1 MARLRARIVGGSL
14 AGLFA
19 ATLLK
24 QAGHDVRIY
33 ERSVRGLDGR
43 GAGLLA
49 KKETFAI
56 LRAAGCEHVARVSVI
71 ARERLTFDETGAVV
85 DRSMAPQ
92 SQLSWDYLYR
102 TFRDFIAGD
111 DYMLGRHVDGIRQD
125 DDAAYL
131 TFKDGGEESAD
142 VIIGADGA
150 ASIVRNAVNGRLSP
164 SKYAG
169 YVGWR
174 GLLPETALPPEAA
187 ADLLDRFAFH
197 QISGSH
203 ILGFLVAGPHAETT
217 VGSRRYNWVWYRP
230 AAGEIARAEVFTD
243 SAGRVHPYSLPPGSV
258 PQAAR
263 AVMIGDAARLLP
275 PSSQHR
281 VRCALDVLRLAVEP
295 AAFARRRINVKAEL
309 GGDHDLVAD
318 GRQRFPDQ
326 GFVGPGTV
334 DLGSIE
340 QGDAEVVGAADD
352 AYALGLFRRLAVG
365 RSETQDPKAEFG
377 HLQGAQL
384 SHAHLATPIEPDGPS
399 AVSGA
404 GCR

>member
-1 MARLRARIVGGSL
+1 MARLRVRIVGGSL

-33 ERSVRGLDGR
+33 ERSVSGLDGR
-43 GAGLLA
+43 GAGLLG

-56 LRAAGCEHVARVSVI
+56 LRAAGCEHVARVGVV
-71 ARERLTFDETGAVV
+71 ARERVTFNETGAVV

-102 TFRDFIAGD
+102 TFRAFIADD
-111 DYMLGRHVDGIRQD
+111 DYVLGRHVDGVRQD
-125 DDAAYL
+125 DHAAYL
-131 TFKDGGEESAD
+131 SFKDGGEEPAD
-142 VIIGADGA
+142 IVIGADGT
-150 ASIVRNAVNGRLSP
+150 ASVVRNAVNSRPSP
-164 SKYAG
+164 SIYAG

-275 PSSQHR
+275 PSLAAAVAATEQPFVQGVFDYETPLMANGR
-281 VRCALDVLRLAVEP
+281 LVLIGD
-295 AAFARRRINVKAEL
+295 AAFVARPHTAMGVAKAA
-309 GGDHDLVAD
+309 GDAMALVAHLS
-318 GRQRFPDQ
+318 RNPVVEALRAFHEERLP
-326 GFVGPGTV
+326 
-334 DLGSIE
+334 
-340 QGDAEVVGAADD
+340 VGASIV
-352 AYALGLFRRLAVG
+352 AYGRRLGEMLTA
-365 RSETQDPKAEFG
+365 KASTENLMVTFG
-377 HLQGAQL
+377 
-384 SHAHLATPIEPDGPS
+384 
-399 AVSGA
+399 
-404 GCR
+404 

>member
-43 GAGLLA
+43 GAGLLG

-275 PSSQHR
+275 PSLAAAVAATEQPFVQGVFDYETPLMANGR
-281 VRCALDVLRLAVEP
+281 LVLIGD
-295 AAFARRRINVKAEL
+295 AAFVARPHTAMGVAKA
-309 GGDHDLVAD
+309 A
-318 GRQRFPDQ
+318 
-326 GFVGPGTV
+326 
-334 DLGSIE
+334 
-340 QGDAEVVGAADD
+340 GDAMALAAHLSRKSVVEALRAFHEERLPVGASIV
-352 AYALGLFRRLAVG
+352 AYGRRLGEMLTA
-365 RSETQDPKAEFG
+365 RASTET
-377 HLQGAQL
+377 
-384 SHAHLATPIEPDGPS
+384 
-399 AVSGA
+399 
-404 GCR
+404 

>member
-43 GAGLLA
+43 GAGLLG

-275 PSSQHR
+275 PSLAAAVAATEQPFVQGVFDFETPLMANGR
-281 VRCALDVLRLAVEP
+281 WVLIGD
-295 AAFARRRINVKAEL
+295 AAFVARPHTAMGVAKA
-309 GGDHDLVAD
+309 A
-318 GRQRFPDQ
+318 
-326 GFVGPGTV
+326 
-334 DLGSIE
+334 
-340 QGDAEVVGAADD
+340 GDAMALAAHLSRKSVVEALRAFHEERLPVGASIV
-352 AYALGLFRRLAVG
+352 AYGRRLGEMLTA
-365 RSETQDPKAEFG
+365 RASTET
-377 HLQGAQL
+377 
-384 SHAHLATPIEPDGPS
+384 
-399 AVSGA
+399 
-404 GCR
+404 

>member
-1 MARLRARIVGGSL
+1 MVRLRVRIVGGSL
-14 AGLFA
+14 AGLFV

-24 QAGHDVRIY
+24 REGHDVRIY

-43 GAGLLA
+43 GAGLLG

-131 TFKDGGEESAD
+131 TFKDGAEESAD
-142 VIIGADGA
+142 VVIGADGA

-275 PSSQHR
+275 PSLAAAVAATEQPFVQGVFDYETPLMANGR
-281 VRCALDVLRLAVEP
+281 LVLIGD
-295 AAFARRRINVKAEL
+295 AAFVARPHTAMGVAKAA
-309 GGDHDLVAD
+309 GDAMALVAHLS
-318 GRQRFPDQ
+318 RKPIVEALRAFHEERLP
-326 GFVGPGTV
+326 
-334 DLGSIE
+334 
-340 QGDAEVVGAADD
+340 VGASIV
-352 AYALGLFRRLAVG
+352 AYGRRLGEMLTAKA
-365 RSETQDPKAEFG
+365 STET
-377 HLQGAQL
+377 
-384 SHAHLATPIEPDGPS
+384 
-399 AVSGA
+399 
-404 GCR
+404 

>member
-1 MARLRARIVGGSL
+1 MARLRVRIVGGS
-14 AGLFA
+14 
-19 ATLLK
+19 
-24 QAGHDVRIY
+24 VRIY

-43 GAGLLA
+43 GAGLLG

-125 DDAAYL
+125 DDAAYI
-131 TFKDGGEESAD
+131 TFKDGGEEPAD
-142 VIIGADGA
+142 VVIGADGA

-230 AAGEIARAEVFTD
+230 AVGEIARAEVFTD
-243 SAGRVHPYSLPPGSV
+243 SAGRVHLYSLPPGSV

-275 PSSQHR
+275 PSLAAAVAATEQPFVQGVFDYETPLMANGR
-281 VRCALDVLRLAVEP
+281 LVLIGD
-295 AAFARRRINVKAEL
+295 AAFVARPHTAMGVAKAA
-309 GGDHDLVAD
+309 GDAMALVAHLS
-318 GRQRFPDQ
+318 RKPIVEALRAFHEERLP
-326 GFVGPGTV
+326 V
-334 DLGSIE
+334 DASI
-340 QGDAEVVGAADD
+340 V
-352 AYALGLFRRLAVG
+352 AYGRRLGEMLTAKA
-365 RSETQDPKAEFG
+365 SFET
-377 HLQGAQL
+377 
-384 SHAHLATPIEPDGPS
+384 
-399 AVSGA
+399 
-404 GCR
+404 

>member
-1 MARLRARIVGGSL
+1 LRVRIVGGSL
-14 AGLFA
+14 AGLFV

-24 QAGHDVRIY
+24 REGHDVRIY

-43 GAGLLA
+43 GAGLLG

-131 TFKDGGEESAD
+131 TFKDGGQESAD
-142 VIIGADGA
+142 VVIGADGA

-174 GLLPETALPPEAA
+174 GLLPETALPPQAA

-197 QISGSH
+197 QLSGSH
-203 ILGFLVAGPHAETT
+203 VLGFLVAGPHAETIP
-217 VGSRRYNWVWYRP
+217 GSRRYNWVWYRP
-230 AAGEIARAEVFTD
+230 AAGEKARAAVFTD

-258 PQAAR
+258 PRAAR
-263 AVMIGDAARLLP
+263 AVTIADATRLLPTSLAAAVAATEQPFVQGVFDYETPLMANGRLVLIGDAAFVARP
-275 PSSQHR
+275 HTAMG
-281 VRCALDVLRLAVEP
+281 VAK
-295 AAFARRRINVKAEL
+295 AA
-309 GGDHDLVAD
+309 
-318 GRQRFPDQ
+318 
-326 GFVGPGTV
+326 
-334 DLGSIE
+334 
-340 QGDAEVVGAADD
+340 GDAMALAAHLSRKPIVEALRAFHEERLPVGASIV
-352 AYALGLFRRLAVG
+352 AYGRRLGEMLTTKAS
-365 RSETQDPKAEFG
+365 SET
-377 HLQGAQL
+377 
-384 SHAHLATPIEPDGPS
+384 
-399 AVSGA
+399 
-404 GCR
+404 

>member
-1 MARLRARIVGGSL
+1 MVRLRVRIVGGSL
-14 AGLFA
+14 AGLFV

-24 QAGHDVRIY
+24 REGHDFRIY

-43 GAGLLA
+43 GAGLLG

-142 VIIGADGA
+142 VVIGADGA

-275 PSSQHR
+275 PSLAAAVAATEQPFVQGVFDYETPLMANGR
-281 VRCALDVLRLAVEP
+281 LVLIGD
-295 AAFARRRINVKAEL
+295 AAFVARPHTAMGVAKAA
-309 GGDHDLVAD
+309 GDAMALVAHLS
-318 GRQRFPDQ
+318 RKPIVEALRAFHEERLP
-326 GFVGPGTV
+326 
-334 DLGSIE
+334 
-340 QGDAEVVGAADD
+340 VGASIV
-352 AYALGLFRRLAVG
+352 AYGRRLGEMLTAKA
-365 RSETQDPKAEFG
+365 STET
-377 HLQGAQL
+377 
-384 SHAHLATPIEPDGPS
+384 
-399 AVSGA
+399 
-404 GCR
+404 

>member
-1 MARLRARIVGGSL
+1 MVRLRVRIVGGSL
-14 AGLFA
+14 AGLFV

-24 QAGHDVRIY
+24 REGHDVRIY

-43 GAGLLA
+43 GAGLLG

-142 VIIGADGA
+142 VVIGADGA

-203 ILGFLVAGPHAETT
+203 ILGFLVAGPHAETIP
-217 VGSRRYNWVWYRP
+217 GSRRYNWVWYRP
-230 AAGEIARAEVFTD
+230 AAGEKARAAVFTD

-258 PQAAR
+258 PRAAR
-263 AVMIGDAARLLP
+263 AVTIADAARLLP
-275 PSSQHR
+275 TSLAAAVAATEQPFAQGVFDYETPLMANGR
-281 VRCALDVLRLAVEP
+281 MVLIGD
-295 AAFARRRINVKAEL
+295 AAFVARPHTAMGVAKAA
-309 GGDHDLVAD
+309 GDAMALVAHLS
-318 GRQRFPDQ
+318 RKPIVEALRAFHEERLP
-326 GFVGPGTV
+326 
-334 DLGSIE
+334 
-340 QGDAEVVGAADD
+340 VGASIV
-352 AYALGLFRRLAVG
+352 AYGRRLGEMLTTKA
-365 RSETQDPKAEFG
+365 STET
-377 HLQGAQL
+377 
-384 SHAHLATPIEPDGPS
+384 
-399 AVSGA
+399 
-404 GCR
+404 

>member
-1 MARLRARIVGGSL
+1 MVRLRVRIVGGSL
-14 AGLFA
+14 AGLFV
-19 ATLLK
+19 AT
-24 QAGHDVRIY
+24 
-33 ERSVRGLDGR
+33 
-43 GAGLLA
+43 
-49 KKETFAI
+49 

-102 TFRDFIAGD
+102 TFREFIAGD

-142 VIIGADGA
+142 IVIGADGT
-150 ASIVRNAVNGRLSP
+150 ASVVRNAVNGRLSP

-197 QISGSH
+197 QIAGSH

-263 AVMIGDAARLLP
+263 AVMIGDAAFVARP
-275 PSSQHR
+275 HTAMG
-281 VRCALDVLRLAVEP
+281 VAK
-295 AAFARRRINVKAEL
+295 AA
-309 GGDHDLVAD
+309 
-318 GRQRFPDQ
+318 
-326 GFVGPGTV
+326 
-334 DLGSIE
+334 
-340 QGDAEVVGAADD
+340 GDAM
-352 AYALGLFRRLAVG
+352 ALV
-365 RSETQDPKAEFG
+365 
-377 HLQGAQL
+377 AQL
-384 SHAHLATPIEPDGPS
+384 SRKPIVEALRAFHEERLPVGASIVAYGRRLGEMKWQRNGTQTFSTPQQE
-399 AVSGA
+399 
-404 GCR
+404 RF

>member
-1 MARLRARIVGGSL
+1 MVRLRVRIVGGSL
-14 AGLFA
+14 AGLFV

-24 QAGHDVRIY
+24 REGHDVRIY

-43 GAGLLA
+43 GAGLLG

-71 ARERLTFDETGAVV
+71 ARERLT
-85 DRSMAPQ
+85 
-92 SQLSWDYLYR
+92 
-102 TFRDFIAGD
+102 FIAGD

-142 VIIGADGA
+142 VVIGADGA

-275 PSSQHR
+275 PSLAAAVAATEQPFVQGVFDYETPLMANGR
-281 VRCALDVLRLAVEP
+281 LVLIGD
-295 AAFARRRINVKAEL
+295 AAFVARPHTAMGVAKAA
-309 GGDHDLVAD
+309 GDAMALVAHLS
-318 GRQRFPDQ
+318 RKPIVEALRAFHEERLP
-326 GFVGPGTV
+326 
-334 DLGSIE
+334 
-340 QGDAEVVGAADD
+340 VGASIV
-352 AYALGLFRRLAVG
+352 AYGRRLGEMLTAKA
-365 RSETQDPKAEFG
+365 SNET
-377 HLQGAQL
+377 
-384 SHAHLATPIEPDGPS
+384 
-399 AVSGA
+399 
-404 GCR
+404 